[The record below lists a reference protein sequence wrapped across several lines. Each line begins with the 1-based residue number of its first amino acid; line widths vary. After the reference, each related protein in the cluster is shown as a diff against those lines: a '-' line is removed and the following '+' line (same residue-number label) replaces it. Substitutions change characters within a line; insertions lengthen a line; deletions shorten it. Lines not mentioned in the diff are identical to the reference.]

1 MKHRRLRIRLGG
13 HLLASISV
21 VVLCASVLPQ
31 PLHAAPANAVPPGT
45 VAASQA
51 PAAPEGA
58 AATPP
63 HDPQAR
69 PQVTGRVGV
78 VTSLHPLSSMA
89 GMRLLLAGGNAFDA
103 AVAAAIATTVV
114 DPKDSTIGGQGF
126 ATVYAAKEKA
136 VRALNFYGVA
146 PRAATVERL
155 AGKPYKM
162 GYLSTPVPSNLKG
175 YEALHRRYGLRP
187 WAEVLQPAIEL
198 AEQGFLVTDEFVGI
212 LGVHEKELRQF
223 PSTARVFFPEGRLPR
238 VGEVFR
244 QPDLARTL
252 KRVAAEGADVFYKGD
267 IARGI
272 ARFYAE
278 NGGILA
284 YEDLASYEANWVEP
298 ISVDYRGYQVYTQP
312 PNSSGIAVLMQLR
325 LLEGFDLKALGHN
338 TPAYLHLVGEVQ
350 RLAIADRN
358 RDVADP
364 EFVSIPLSRLLSRE
378 YAAERRKL
386 VSMDAT
392 MPVVPPPAEP
402 AAKDAARRG
411 AATRAPRGAKP
422 DKANTTHLTVV
433 DAAGNMVALTQ
444 TLGAWY
450 GSGVVAGDTGV
461 LFSNQLRHLH
471 TEADSPSKLAP
482 DRRPRSNQSPLIV
495 LKDGQ
500 PWLAIGTPGSDG
512 IWQRLAQVM
521 ANIVDFGM
529 DVQSAVAAPRMIYG
543 GYQETGTQVPPKFD
557 IEDRIAPATVAAL
570 RARGYEL
577 EVIPSDEGSV
587 NGVMRDLASGF
598 MTGGADPR
606 RLGTEDGWW
615 GPVASV
621 YAIGW

>member
-1 MKHRRLRIRLGG
+1 MTRMRTAWSSAACA
-13 HLLASISV
+13 LLLFGAARAAEPV
-21 VVLCASVLPQ
+21 AATGAP
-31 PLHAAPANAVPPGT
+31 PAAAPPRDEQLRPP
-45 VAASQA
+45 
-51 PAAPEGA
+51 
-58 AATPP
+58 
-63 HDPQAR
+63 
-69 PQVTGRVGV
+69 VTGRVGV
-78 VTSLHPLSSMA
+78 VTSLHPLSSMV

-103 AVAAAIATTVV
+103 AVAAAFATSVV
-114 DPKDSTIGGQGF
+114 DPKNSTMGGQGF
-126 ATVYAAKEKA
+126 ATVYVAKERA

-146 PRAATVERL
+146 PKAATIERL
-155 AGKPYKM
+155 ADKPYKM

-175 YEALHRRYGLRP
+175 YEALHRKYGQRP

-198 AEQGFLVTDEFVGI
+198 AEQGFLVTEEFVGI
-212 LGVHEKELRQF
+212 LGVHEQELRQF
-223 PSTARVFFPEGRLPR
+223 PSTVRTYFPEGRLPR

-252 KRVAAEGADVFYKGD
+252 KRVAAEGADVFYKGE
-267 IARGI
+267 IARRI
-272 ARFYAE
+272 AKFYAD

-284 YEDLASYEANWVEP
+284 YEDLAAYEASWVEP

-338 TPAYLHLVGEVQ
+338 SPAYLHLVGEVQ

-358 RDVADP
+358 RYVADP
-364 EFVSIPLSRLLSRE
+364 EFVAVPLSRLLSRE
-378 YAAERRKL
+378 YAAERRAL
-386 VSMDAT
+386 ISPGRT
-392 MPVVPPPAEP
+392 MPVVPPPAD
-402 AAKDAARRG
+402 AKPDAA
-411 AATRAPRGAKP
+411 APVGKA

-450 GSGVVAGDTGV
+450 GSGVVAADTGV

-482 DRRPRSNQSPLIV
+482 GRRPRSNQSPLIV

-543 GYQETGTQVPPKFD
+543 GYQETGTQVPPKFE
-557 IEDRIAPATVAAL
+557 IEDRIAPTTIAAL
-570 RARGYEL
+570 RASGYEL

-587 NGVMRDLASGF
+587 NGVIRDPKTGF
-598 MTGGADPR
+598 MSGGADPR

-615 GPVASV
+615 GPVSSV